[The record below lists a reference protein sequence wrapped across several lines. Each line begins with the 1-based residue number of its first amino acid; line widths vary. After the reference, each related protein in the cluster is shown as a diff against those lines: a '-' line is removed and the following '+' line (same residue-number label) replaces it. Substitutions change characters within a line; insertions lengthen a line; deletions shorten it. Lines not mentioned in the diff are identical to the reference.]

1 MCIALFSTAHPDYA
15 LILINNRDEYLNR
28 PTAQA
33 HWWQLPNENVLGG
46 RDLLRSEQGTW
57 LGITEQGRLAVLT
70 NFREEGVIKQ
80 EARSRGAM
88 VNAFLTQPA
97 GGEQSTESFIESLVA
112 NDGLTGV
119 GGFSLVCGKIGEPL
133 AVISNRTPNVEGITW
148 IAQDRGQVVGLSNA
162 AFSNRSWPKVLRG
175 EELLSNVINANV
187 AQNGDQVMLIKDLFD
202 LLSDDTLPKRSEG
215 QGWESFVKELR
226 NSIFIPA
233 LGGEGTAE
241 DLATAKTNQHVSI
254 IEDMNIDE
262 KPGDGMSGLY
272 GTQKQT
278 IVLVDH
284 KSKVTFV
291 ERTLYDS
298 RGRQAP
304 LNERDV
310 MVGFNIEG

>member
-1 MCIALFSTAHPDYA
+1 
-15 LILINNRDEYLNR
+15 
-28 PTAQA
+28 
-33 HWWQLPNENVLGG
+33 
-46 RDLLRSEQGTW
+46 
-57 LGITEQGRLAVLT
+57 
-70 NFREEGVIKQ
+70 
-80 EARSRGAM
+80 M